1 MTVILHRYVL
11 VRADMTSSNQDISVE
26 NTDLLTEIA
35 VAYYQDG
42 ATQEEISRKFSIS
55 RAKVG
60 RMLKQA
66 RDEGIVE
73 ITVKYHPVFSA
84 KIEQRLVE
92 RFGVKRALIA
102 LDQPSE
108 EQQRTQ
114 LAGLVSNYLAS
125 NLQNGMVVS
134 VGQGRNVSAVAHH
147 VGVITPR
154 DCKFVCGIGGIH
166 PRGGMFNADHI
177 CRQLAKKYGGSS
189 ETLYAPAYAEN
200 REQKIAFMQNATVK
214 QTLDL
219 ARKADMA
226 LVGIGDMSEN
236 SYMVDLGWFT
246 AEEVVQSRLHQGVV
260 GDFAG
265 YDFFDIH
272 GKIADTVMSD
282 RVIGLGID
290 EFRPIAEVIA
300 IAAENTKPLAL
311 LGALRTGAIDV
322 IATSVSNA
330 LTVLNLD
337 EQMTGLASD
346 S

>member
-1 MTVILHRYVL
+1 MN
-11 VRADMTSSNQDISVE
+11 SSPPEISLE
-26 NTDLLTEIA
+26 NTDLLTEVS

-42 ATQEEISRKFSIS
+42 ATQEEISKKFSIS

-60 RMLKQA
+60 RLLKQA

-84 KIEQRLVE
+84 KIEQRLIE
-92 RFGVKRALIA
+92 RFGVKRALVA

-108 EQQRTQ
+108 EQQRQ
-114 LAGLVSNYLAS
+114 QVAGLVSHYLT
-125 NLQNGMVVS
+125 NTLKNGMVVS

-200 REQKIAFMQNATVK
+200 REQKLAFMQNATVK

-246 AEEVVQSRLHQGVV
+246 AEEVVQSRLQQGVV

-265 YDFFDIH
+265 HDFFNVK
-272 GKIADTVMSD
+272 GEIANTVMND
-282 RVIGLGID
+282 RVIGLSID
-290 EFRPIAEVIA
+290 EFRVVSEVVA
-300 IAAENTKPLAL
+300 IAAENSKPLAL

-337 EQMTGLASD
+337 EQMSGIASD
-346 S
+346 E

>member
-1 MTVILHRYVL
+1 MGNKNKDIL
-11 VRADMTSSNQDISVE
+11 DQS
-26 NTDLLTEIA
+26 TDLLTEIS

-42 ATQEEISRKFSIS
+42 ATQEEISKKFAIS

-73 ITVKYHPVFSA
+73 IMVKYHPVFSA
-84 KIEQRLVE
+84 KIEQRLIE
-92 RFGVKRALIA
+92 RFGVKRALVA

-108 EQQRTQ
+108 EEQRSQ
-114 LAGLVSNYLAS
+114 VASLVSNYLS
-125 NLQNGMVVS
+125 STLKDGMVVT

-147 VGVITPR
+147 IGVIAPR

-166 PRGGMFNADHI
+166 PRGGMYNADHI
-177 CRQLAKKYGGSS
+177 CRQLAKKYGGTS

-200 REQKIAFMQNATVK
+200 REQKIAFMENTTVK

-219 ARKADMA
+219 ARKADVS

-246 AEEVVQSRLHQGVV
+246 ADEVVQSRLKQGVV

-272 GKIADTVMSD
+272 GDTANTVMSD
-282 RVIGLGID
+282 RVIGLSMQ
-290 EFRPIAEVIA
+290 EFRPISEVIA
-300 IAAENTKPLAL
+300 IAAENSKPLAL
-311 LGALRTGAIDV
+311 LGALRTGVVDV

-337 EQMTGLASD
+337 EKMK
-346 S
+346 

>member
-1 MTVILHRYVL
+1 MSQIPE
-11 VRADMTSSNQDISVE
+11 ISVE
-26 NTDLLTEIA
+26 STDLLTEIA
-35 VAYYQDG
+35 VSYYQDG
-42 ATQEEISRKFSIS
+42 ATQEEISKKYTIS

-60 RMLKQA
+60 RLLKQA

-84 KIEQRLVE
+84 KIEQRLIE
-92 RFGVKRALIA
+92 RFGVRRALIA
-102 LDQPSE
+102 LDQPNDE
-108 EQQRTQ
+108 AQRQQV
-114 LAGLVSNYLAS
+114 AGLVSNYLTS
-125 NLQNGMVVS
+125 TLKNGMVVT

-154 DCKFVCGIGGIH
+154 DCKFVCSIGGIH

-200 REQKIAFMQNATVK
+200 PEQKRVFMQNSTVK

-219 ARKADMA
+219 ARKADIA

-236 SYMVDLGWFT
+236 SYMVDLGWFMP
-246 AEEVVQSRLHQGVV
+246 EKVVQSRLNQGVV

-265 YDFFDIH
+265 HDFFDVH
-272 GKIADTVMSD
+272 GRIANTVMND

-300 IAAENTKPLAL
+300 IAAENSKPLAL

-337 EQMTGLASD
+337 EQMQTALSAS
-346 S
+346 

>member
-1 MTVILHRYVL
+1 M
-11 VRADMTSSNQDISVE
+11 ASSNSEISAE
-26 NTDLLTEIA
+26 NTNLLTEIA

-42 ATQEEISRKFSIS
+42 ATQEEISKKFSIS

-84 KIEQRLVE
+84 KIEQRLIE
-92 RFGVKRALIA
+92 RFGIKRALVS
-102 LDQPSE
+102 LDQPDE
-108 EQQRTQ
+108 ETQRQ
-114 LAGLVSNYLAS
+114 LIAGLVSNYLTQT
-125 NLQNGMVVS
+125 LKNGMVIS
-134 VGQGRNVSAVAHH
+134 VGQGRNVSSVAHH
-147 VGVITPR
+147 VGVVTPR

-200 REQKIAFMQNATVK
+200 REQKLAFMQNATIK

-219 ARKADMA
+219 ARKADVA
-226 LVGIGDMSEN
+226 LVGVGDMSEN
-236 SYMVDLGWFT
+236 SYMVNLGWFT
-246 AEEVVQSRLHQGVV
+246 PDEVAQSRLQQGIV

-265 YDFFDIH
+265 YDFFDIN
-272 GKIADTVMSD
+272 GKVVHTVMSD
-282 RVIGLGID
+282 RVIGLGIE

-300 IAAENTKPLAL
+300 IASENSKPLAL
-311 LGALRTGAIDV
+311 LGALRSGAIDV
-322 IATSVSNA
+322 IATNVSNA

-337 EQMTGLASD
+337 EQMSRSTVAP
-346 S
+346 

>member
-1 MTVILHRYVL
+1 M
-11 VRADMTSSNQDISVE
+11 NNEISE
-26 NTDLLTEIA
+26 TGNDLLTEIA

-42 ATQEEISRKFSIS
+42 ATQEEISKKFGVS
-55 RAKVG
+55 RAKIG
-60 RMLKQA
+60 RLLKQA

-73 ITVKYHPVFSA
+73 ITVKYHPVYSA
-84 KIEQRLVE
+84 KIEQRLIE

-102 LDQPSE
+102 LDQVDE
-108 EQQRTQ
+108 DAQRMQ
-114 LAGLVSNYLAS
+114 VGGLVSNYLAQT
-125 NLQNGMVVS
+125 LKGGMVVT

-147 VGVITPR
+147 MGVITPR

-166 PRGGMFNADHI
+166 PRGGRFNADHI

-200 REQKIAFMQNATVK
+200 RDQKQAFMQNATVK

-226 LVGIGDMSEN
+226 IVGVGDMSEN

-246 AEEVVQSRLHQGVV
+246 PDEVVQSRLNQGVV

-265 YDFFDIH
+265 YDFFDIQ
-272 GKIADTVMSD
+272 GQVANTVMSD
-282 RVIGLGID
+282 RVIGLGLE
-290 EFRPIAEVIA
+290 EFRMISEVIA
-300 IAAENTKPLAL
+300 IASENSKPMAL
-311 LGALRTGAIDV
+311 LGALRTGVIDV
-322 IATSVSNA
+322 VATSVSNA

-337 EQMTGLASD
+337 EQMKNLSN
-346 S
+346 

>member
-1 MTVILHRYVL
+1 MAINLSETAVES
-11 VRADMTSSNQDISVE
+11 TDI
-26 NTDLLTEIA
+26 LTEIA

-42 ATQEEISRKFSIS
+42 ATQEDISKKFAIS

-84 KIEQRLVE
+84 KIEQRLIE

-102 LDQPSE
+102 LDQPTE
-108 EQQRTQ
+108 DLQRNQ
-114 LAGLVSNYLAS
+114 LAGLVSNYLTRT
-125 NLQNGMVVS
+125 LKNGMVVT
-134 VGQGRNVSAVAHH
+134 VGQGRNVSSVAHYT
-147 VGVITPR
+147 GVITPK

-200 REQKIAFMQNATVK
+200 KAQKMAFMQNSTVK

-219 ARKADMA
+219 ARKADVA
-226 LVGIGDMSEN
+226 LVGVGDMSEN

-246 AEEVVQSRLHQGVV
+246 PDEVVQSRLHQGVV

-265 YDFFDIH
+265 YDFFDIK
-272 GKIADTVMSD
+272 GKTADTVMSD
-282 RVIGLGID
+282 RIIGLGIE

-300 IAAENTKPLAL
+300 IAAENSKPLAL
-311 LGALRTGAIDV
+311 LGALRTGVIDV

-337 EQMTGLASD
+337 QQLLVETAQEEDSD
-346 S
+346 HSQ

>member
-1 MTVILHRYVL
+1 MNNPTPE
-11 VRADMTSSNQDISVE
+11 ISLE
-26 NTDLLTEIA
+26 NTDLLTEVS

-42 ATQEEISRKFSIS
+42 ATQEEISKKFALS

-60 RMLKQA
+60 RLLKQA

-84 KIEQRLVE
+84 KIEQRLIE

-102 LDQPSE
+102 LDQPNE
-108 EQQRTQ
+108 EQQRQ
-114 LAGLVSNYLAS
+114 QVAGLVSHYLT
-125 NLQNGMVVS
+125 NTLKNGMVVS

-200 REQKIAFMQNATVK
+200 RDQKLAFMQNATVK

-226 LVGIGDMSEN
+226 LIGIGDMSEN

-246 AEEVVQSRLHQGVV
+246 AEEVVQSRLQQGVV

-265 YDFFDIH
+265 HDFFNVQ
-272 GKIADTVMSD
+272 GEIANTVMND
-282 RVIGLGID
+282 RVIGLSID
-290 EFRPIAEVIA
+290 EFRLVSEVVA
-300 IAAENTKPLAL
+300 IAAENSKPLAL

-337 EQMTGLASD
+337 EQMS
-346 S
+346 SISRSQR

>member
-1 MTVILHRYVL
+1 MSQIPE
-11 VRADMTSSNQDISVE
+11 ISVE
-26 NTDLLTEIA
+26 STNLLTEIA
-35 VAYYQDG
+35 VSYYQDG
-42 ATQEEISRKFSIS
+42 ATQEEISKKYTIS

-60 RMLKQA
+60 RLLKQA

-84 KIEQRLVE
+84 KIEQRLIE
-92 RFGVKRALIA
+92 RFGVRRALIA
-102 LDQPSE
+102 LDQPNDE
-108 EQQRTQ
+108 AQRQQV
-114 LAGLVSNYLAS
+114 ACLVSNYLTS
-125 NLQNGMVVS
+125 TLKNGMVVT

-154 DCKFVCGIGGIH
+154 DCKFVCSIGGIH

-200 REQKIAFMQNATVK
+200 PEQKRVFMQNSTVK

-219 ARKADMA
+219 ARKADIA

-246 AEEVVQSRLHQGVV
+246 PEEVVQSRLNQGVV

-265 YDFFDIH
+265 HDFFDVH
-272 GKIADTVMSD
+272 GRIANTVMND

-300 IAAENTKPLAL
+300 IAAENSKPLAL

-337 EQMTGLASD
+337 EQMQTALSAS
-346 S
+346 

>member
-1 MTVILHRYVL
+1 MVTN
-11 VRADMTSSNQDISVE
+11 NQD
-26 NTDLLTEIA
+26 NTIDSSDLLTAIS

-42 ATQEEISRKFSIS
+42 ATQEEISKKFAIS

-60 RMLKQA
+60 RLLKQA

-84 KIEQRLVE
+84 KIEQRLIE
-92 RFGVKRALIA
+92 RFGVKRALVA

-108 EQQRTQ
+108 EQQRLQ
-114 LAGLVSNYLAS
+114 VAGLVSKYLAS
-125 NLQNGMVVS
+125 TLQNGTVMTI
-134 VGQGRNVSAVAHH
+134 GQGRNVSAVAHH
-147 VGVITPR
+147 VGVIPQK
-154 DCKFVCGIGGIH
+154 DVKFVCGIGGIH

-177 CRQLAKKYGGSS
+177 CRQFAKSYGGSS

-200 REQKIAFMQNATVK
+200 REQKLAFMQNATVK

-219 ARKADMA
+219 ARKADVA
-226 LVGIGDMSEN
+226 LIGIGDMSEN

-246 AEEVVQSRLHQGVV
+246 ADEVVQSRMLQGVV

-272 GKIADTVMSD
+272 GIAAKTVMSD

-290 EFRPIAEVIA
+290 EFKSISEVIA
-300 IAAENTKPLAL
+300 IAAENSKPLAL
-311 LGALRTGAIDV
+311 LGALRTGAVDV

-337 EQMTGLASD
+337 EQIAD
-346 S
+346 SKKHQSTDD

>member
-1 MTVILHRYVL
+1 MN
-11 VRADMTSSNQDISVE
+11 SSPLEISLD
-26 NTDLLTEIA
+26 NTDLLTEVS

-42 ATQEEISRKFSIS
+42 ATQEEISKKFSIS

-60 RMLKQA
+60 RLLKQA

-108 EQQRTQ
+108 DLQRQQV
-114 LAGLVSNYLAS
+114 AGLVSHYLT
-125 NLQNGMVVS
+125 NTLKNGMVVS

-147 VGVITPR
+147 MGVITPR

-200 REQKIAFMQNATVK
+200 REQKLAFMQNATVK

-219 ARKADMA
+219 ARKADVA

-246 AEEVVQSRLHQGVV
+246 AEEVVQSRLQQGVV

-265 YDFFDIH
+265 HDFFNVQGEITN
-272 GKIADTVMSD
+272 TVMND
-282 RVIGLGID
+282 RVIGLSID
-290 EFRPIAEVIA
+290 EFRVVSEVVA
-300 IAAENTKPLAL
+300 IAAENSKPLAL

-337 EQMTGLASD
+337 EQMSSIANED

>member
-1 MTVILHRYVL
+1 M
-11 VRADMTSSNQDISVE
+11 SKKNQDILDQS
-26 NTDLLTEIA
+26 TDLLTEMS

-42 ATQEEISRKFSIS
+42 ATQEEISKKFTIS

-84 KIEQRLVE
+84 KIEQRLIE
-92 RFGVKRALIA
+92 RFGVKRALVA
-102 LDQPSE
+102 LDQPSV
-108 EQQRTQ
+108 EQQRLQ
-114 LAGLVSNYLAS
+114 VAGLVSNYLS
-125 NLQNGMVVS
+125 TTLKDGMVVT

-166 PRGGMFNADHI
+166 PRGGMYNADHI

-200 REQKIAFMQNATVK
+200 KEQKLAFMENTTVK

-219 ARKADMA
+219 ARKADVS

-246 AEEVVQSRLHQGVV
+246 AEEVVQSRLLQGVV

-272 GKIADTVMSD
+272 GDTAQTVMSD
-282 RVIGLGID
+282 RVIGLSMK
-290 EFRPIAEVIA
+290 EFKPIAEVIA
-300 IAAENTKPLAL
+300 IAAENSKPLAL
-311 LGALRTGAIDV
+311 LGALRTGVVDV

-337 EQMTGLASD
+337 EKMK
-346 S
+346 

>member
-1 MTVILHRYVL
+1 MST
-11 VRADMTSSNQDISVE
+11 TQQDISLE
-26 NTDLLTEIA
+26 NSDLLTEIA

-42 ATQEEISRKFSIS
+42 ATQEEISKKFSIS

-60 RMLKQA
+60 RLLKQA

-84 KIEQRLVE
+84 KIEQRLIE
-92 RFGVKRALIA
+92 QFGVRRALVA
-102 LDQPSE
+102 LDQPNE
-108 EQQRTQ
+108 EQQRQ
-114 LAGLVSNYLAS
+114 QVSGLVSNYLS
-125 NLQNGMVVS
+125 SILKDGMVVT

-147 VGVITPR
+147 IGVITPR

-177 CRQLAKKYGGSS
+177 CHQLAKKYGGTS

-200 REQKIAFMQNATVK
+200 RKQKRVFMQNATIK

-219 ARKADMA
+219 ARKADVA

-246 AEEVVQSRLHQGVV
+246 PDEVVQSRLHQGVV

-265 YDFFDIH
+265 YDFFNVYGD
-272 GKIADTVMSD
+272 IADTVMSD
-282 RVIGLGID
+282 RVIGLGIE

-300 IAAENTKPLAL
+300 IAAENSKPLAL

-322 IATSVSNA
+322 VATSVSNA
-330 LTVLNLD
+330 LTVLNLH
-337 EQMTGLASD
+337 EQMKSQR
-346 S
+346 

>member
-1 MTVILHRYVL
+1 MTQL
-11 VRADMTSSNQDISVE
+11 ADMPLE
-26 NTDLLTEIA
+26 NGDLLTEIA
-35 VAYYQDG
+35 IAYYQDG
-42 ATQEEISRKFSIS
+42 ATQEEISKKYTLS

-60 RMLKQA
+60 RLLKQA

-84 KIEQRLVE
+84 KIEQRLIE
-92 RFGVKRALIA
+92 RFGVRRALIA
-102 LDQPSE
+102 LDHPNDEAQR
-108 EQQRTQ
+108 QQV
-114 LAGLVSNYLAS
+114 ASLVSNYLTS
-125 NLQNGMVVS
+125 TLKNGMVVT

-147 VGVITPR
+147 IGVITPR
-154 DCKFVCGIGGIH
+154 DCKFVCSIGGIH

-200 REQKIAFMQNATVK
+200 REQKRVFMQNSTVK

-219 ARKADMA
+219 ARKADIA

-246 AEEVVQSRLHQGVV
+246 PQEVVQSRLTQGVV

-265 YDFFDIH
+265 HDFFDVD
-272 GKIADTVMSD
+272 GRVANTVMND

-300 IAAENTKPLAL
+300 IAAENSKPLAL

-322 IATSVSNA
+322 LATSVSNA

-337 EQMTGLASD
+337 EQMQRALS

>member
-1 MTVILHRYVL
+1 M
-11 VRADMTSSNQDISVE
+11 SKKNQDILDQS
-26 NTDLLTEIA
+26 TDLLTEIS

-42 ATQEEISRKFSIS
+42 ATQEEISKKFTIS

-84 KIEQRLVE
+84 KIEQRLIE
-92 RFGVKRALIA
+92 RFGVKRALVA
-102 LDQPSE
+102 LDQPSV
-108 EQQRTQ
+108 EQQRLQ
-114 LAGLVSNYLAS
+114 VAGLVSNYLS
-125 NLQNGMVVS
+125 TTLKDGMVVT

-166 PRGGMFNADHI
+166 PRGGMYNADHI

-200 REQKIAFMQNATVK
+200 KEQKLAFMENTTVK

-219 ARKADMA
+219 ARKADVS

-246 AEEVVQSRLHQGVV
+246 AEEVVQSRLLQGVV

-272 GKIADTVMSD
+272 GDTAQTVMSD
-282 RVIGLGID
+282 RVIGLSMK
-290 EFRPIAEVIA
+290 EFKPIAEVIA
-300 IAAENTKPLAL
+300 IAAENSKPLAL
-311 LGALRTGAIDV
+311 LGALRTGVVDV

-337 EQMTGLASD
+337 EKMK
-346 S
+346 

>member
-1 MTVILHRYVL
+1 MN
-11 VRADMTSSNQDISVE
+11 SSPLEISLD
-26 NTDLLTEIA
+26 NTDLLTEVS

-42 ATQEEISRKFSIS
+42 ATQEEISKKFSIS

-60 RMLKQA
+60 RLLKQA

-108 EQQRTQ
+108 DLQRQQV
-114 LAGLVSNYLAS
+114 AGLVSHYLT
-125 NLQNGMVVS
+125 NTLKNGMVVS

-147 VGVITPR
+147 MGVITPR

-200 REQKIAFMQNATVK
+200 RDQKLAFMQNATVK

-246 AEEVVQSRLHQGVV
+246 AEEVVQSRLQQGVV

-265 YDFFDIH
+265 HDFFNVQGEITN
-272 GKIADTVMSD
+272 TVMND
-282 RVIGLGID
+282 RVIGLSID
-290 EFRPIAEVIA
+290 EFRVVSEVVA
-300 IAAENTKPLAL
+300 IAAENSKPLAL

-337 EQMTGLASD
+337 EQMSGITNED

>member
-1 MTVILHRYVL
+1 MSMSIPEQ
-11 VRADMTSSNQDISVE
+11 SNS
-26 NTDLLTEIA
+26 DLLTEVA

-42 ATQEEISRKFSIS
+42 ATQEEISKKFAVS

-60 RMLKQA
+60 RMLKMA

-84 KIEQRLVE
+84 KIEQRLIE
-92 RFGVKRALIA
+92 RFGIKRALIA

-108 EQQRTQ
+108 DKQRD
-114 LAGLVSNYLAS
+114 LVAGLVSSYLDAT
-125 NLQNGMVVS
+125 LKNGMVVT
-134 VGQGRNVSAVAHH
+134 VGQGRNVSSIAHH
-147 VGVITPR
+147 IGVNTQK

-166 PRGGMFNADHI
+166 PKGGMFNADHI
-177 CRQLAKKYGGSS
+177 CRQFAKKYGGSS

-200 REQKIAFMQNATVK
+200 KEQKNAFLQNSTIK
-214 QTLDL
+214 QTLDI
-219 ARKADMA
+219 ARKADVA
-226 LVGIGDMSEN
+226 LVGVGDMSEN

-246 AEEVVQSRLHQGVV
+246 PEEVVQSRLHQGVV

-265 YDFFDIH
+265 YDFFTID
-272 GKIADTVMSD
+272 GQIADTVMND
-282 RVIGLGID
+282 RVIGLGI
-290 EFRPIAEVIA
+290 EEYTPISEVIA
-300 IAAENTKPLAL
+300 IAAENSKPLAM

-337 EQMTGLASD
+337 EQMK
-346 S
+346 

>member
-1 MTVILHRYVL
+1 M
-11 VRADMTSSNQDISVE
+11 SNNIQDVSEE
-26 NTDLLTEIA
+26 NTDVLTEIA

-42 ATQEEISRKFSIS
+42 ATQEEISKKFSIS

-66 RDEGIVE
+66 RDEGIVD

-84 KIEQRLVE
+84 KIEQRLIE
-92 RFGVKRALIA
+92 RFGVKRALVA
-102 LDQPSE
+102 LDQPQE
-108 EQQRTQ
+108 EQQRLQ
-114 LAGLVSNYLAS
+114 VAGLVSKYLTS
-125 NLQNGMVVS
+125 SLKNGMVVT
-134 VGQGRNVSAVAHH
+134 VGQGRNVSSVAHH

-200 REQKIAFMQNATVK
+200 RDQKLAFMQNATVK

-219 ARKADMA
+219 ARKADVA
-226 LVGIGDMSEN
+226 LIGIGDMSEN

-246 AEEVVQSRLHQGVV
+246 ADEVVQSRLLQGVV

-265 YDFFDIH
+265 YDFFDVH
-272 GKIADTVMSD
+272 GKAANTVMSD
-282 RVIGLGID
+282 RVIGLGLEEYRAISD
-290 EFRPIAEVIA
+290 VIA
-300 IAAENTKPLAL
+300 IAAENSKPLAL
-311 LGALRTGAIDV
+311 LGALRSGVVDV
-322 IATSVSNA
+322 IATTVSNA

-337 EQMTGLASD
+337 EQLSVSNPNGSE
-346 S
+346 